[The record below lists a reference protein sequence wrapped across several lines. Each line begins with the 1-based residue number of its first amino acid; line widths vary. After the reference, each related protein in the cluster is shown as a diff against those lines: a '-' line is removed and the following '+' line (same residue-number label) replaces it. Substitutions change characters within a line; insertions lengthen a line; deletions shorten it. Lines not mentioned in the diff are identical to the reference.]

1 MRIVEPVNAIYPQKN
16 DILKYKNLIL
26 KCLRGIRVPSYTTI
40 EDIKQQA
47 WLGLCIA
54 KDKFDSTKNCKFMTY
69 AYYYVRGY
77 INRMLYTNYSL
88 LSYLGYETIK
98 YHPETIPNFVPIIDY
113 DEDED
118 TRNKIQLVSTDS
130 TDKIDNKLDCYKLKK
145 LYDKFFYVLT
155 PKQKE
160 AIMLYFFTLK
170 DDGQRYKMKDIAKE
184 LNIPIFT
191 VSNRIELGCRN
202 LRNKVGKYLDV
213 YI

>member
-1 MRIVEPVNAIYPQKN
+1 MRIVEPIKAIYPQKD

-26 KCLRGIRVPSYTTI
+26 KCLKGIRVPSYTTI

-54 KDKFDSTKNCKFMTY
+54 KDKFDYTKNCKFMTY

-130 TDKIDNKLDCYKLKK
+130 TDKIDDKLDYYKLKRI
-145 LYDKFFYVLT
+145 YDKYSYVLT
-155 PKQKE
+155 SKQKE
-160 AIMLYFFTLK
+160 AIEIFYFKLK
-170 DDGQRYKMKDIAKE
+170 DNGKAYKMKDIAEE
-184 LNIPIFT
+184 LNTSTSAIST
-191 VSNRIELGCRN
+191 RIRLGCQTLKRKIGN
-202 LRNKVGKYLDV
+202 YLDV